1 MREQA
6 FVAFRSVADASAAM
20 RAEGGREF
28 FGREMVGAIP
38 SFLFGDGSGG
48 EDGRGKG
55 ERRGEVERREGR
67 GAEEEGRREGK
78 GWRARE
84 GGMVG

>member
-28 FGREMVGAIP
+28 FGREMVGAG
-38 SFLFGDGSGG
+38 FCLCFYMLARGRERGRGRGG
-48 EDGRGKG
+48 EEEEERGRGK
-55 ERRGEVERREGR
+55 RWVEDMDR
-67 GAEEEGRREGK
+67 
-78 GWRARE
+78 
-84 GGMVG
+84 